1 MGVPRGTTPTLVL
14 TFSDETLDLT
24 QASHVYVTIKATGQ
38 ILTKT
43 GADLD
48 VEARQISVFLGQS
61 ETLAFAPGRVQLQVN
76 WIYADGKRG
85 ASEIAY
91 YDFSPQLLGSVLP

>member
-24 QASHVYVTIKATGQ
+24 QASNVYVTIEAAGQ
-38 ILTKT
+38 ILTKP
-43 GADLD
+43 GSALA
-48 VEARQISVFLGQS
+48 VEERQISVFLSQS
-61 ETLAFAPGRVQLQVN
+61 ETLAFSPGRVKIQVN

-91 YDFSPQLLGSVLP
+91 YDFSPQLLGRVLP